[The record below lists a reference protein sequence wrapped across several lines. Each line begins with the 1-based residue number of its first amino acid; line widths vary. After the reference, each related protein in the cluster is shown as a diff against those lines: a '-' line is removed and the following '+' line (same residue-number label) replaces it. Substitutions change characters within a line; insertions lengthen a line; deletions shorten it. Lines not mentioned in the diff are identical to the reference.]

1 MKSLKKKFEIM
12 DAEATRPASEGEAS
26 PVDINSHR
34 AVRWG
39 LGVLILGFGGF
50 MLWAM
55 LAPLDAGVTSPG
67 SVKVASNR
75 KTIQHLTGGTVDA
88 ILVREG
94 QAVKKNQVL
103 VKLNPTQSGSQLGM
117 AEAQFISAKAVESRL
132 VAERDGKTNL
142 EPIPELKSFGDDLR
156 VKEAIALQTR
166 LFTTRRSSLDSEI
179 RILEENLA
187 AALEQLHG
195 QEQVRK
201 SRQQQLGFL
210 NEELKGVREMAREG
224 YVPRN
229 RMLGLERDALQ
240 INGSLA
246 EDLANIGRTHNQIAE
261 LKLRILQRRQEYQ
274 KEVQSLLTD
283 VQKDANAQADRLS
296 ALRYEFENTQIKS
309 PIDGIVVGL
318 NVHTVGGV
326 IQPGFHIMDVVP
338 RNEPMVVEAQV
349 APQLIDKVHPGLP
362 VELSFPAFSHAKTP
376 NVPGVVDTV
385 SADRLVDERT
395 NMPYYLVQVKVTDK
409 GLVMLGQN
417 QIRPGMPASVVV
429 KTGERTM
436 LNYLIKPLLDRV
448 DGAFKEQ

>member
-1 MKSLKKKFEIM
+1 MNQKSPRHCCKNDTQRTELKKCEI
-12 DAEATRPASEGEAS
+12 
-26 PVDINSHR
+26 
-34 AVRWG
+34 
-39 LGVLILGFGGF
+39 
-50 MLWAM
+50 
-55 LAPLDAGVTSPG
+55 
-67 SVKVASNR
+67 
-75 KTIQHLTGGTVDA
+75 
-88 ILVREG
+88 
-94 QAVKKNQVL
+94 
-103 VKLNPTQSGSQLGM
+103 TQ
-117 AEAQFISAKAVESRL
+117 
-132 VAERDGKTNL
+132 T
-142 EPIPELKSFGDDLR
+142 
-156 VKEAIALQTR
+156 
-166 LFTTRRSSLDSEI
+166 
-179 RILEENLA
+179 
-187 AALEQLHG
+187 HG

-362 VELSFPAFSHAKTP
+362 VELSFPAFSHTKTP

>member
-1 MKSLKKKFEIM
+1 MKYLKKRFEIM
-12 DAEATRPASEGEAS
+12 DAEAARPAADDEVTS
-26 PVDINSHR
+26 VDTNSHR
-34 AVRWG
+34 PMRWG
-39 LGVLILGFGGF
+39 LGILVLGFGGF

-94 QAVKKNQVL
+94 QTVKKNQVL
-103 VKLNPTQSGSQLGM
+103 VKLNPTQSGAQLGM

-132 VAERDGKTNL
+132 VAERDGKASL
-142 EPIPELKSFGDDLR
+142 EPVPELQSFGDDSR
-156 VKEAIALQTR
+156 VKDAVTLQTR
-166 LFTTRRSSLDSEI
+166 LFNTRRSTLDSEI
-179 RILEENLA
+179 RILEESLA
-187 AALEQLHG
+187 AASEQLHG
-195 QEQVRK
+195 QERVRQT
-201 SRQQQLGFL
+201 RQQQLGFL

-240 INGSLA
+240 INASLA
-246 EDLANIGRTHNQIAE
+246 EDLTNIGRTRNQIAE

-283 VQKDANAQADRLS
+283 VQKDANAQTDRLN
-296 ALRYEFENTQIKS
+296 ALRYDVENTQIKS

-338 RNEPMVVEAQV
+338 SNEPMVVEAQV

-385 SADRLVDERT
+385 SADRLTDERT
-395 NMPYYLVQVKVTDK
+395 NMPYYLVQIKVTDK
-409 GLVMLGQN
+409 GLIMLGQN
-417 QIRPGMPASVVV
+417 QIRPGMPASVAV

-436 LNYLIKPLLDRV
+436 LSYLIKPLLERI